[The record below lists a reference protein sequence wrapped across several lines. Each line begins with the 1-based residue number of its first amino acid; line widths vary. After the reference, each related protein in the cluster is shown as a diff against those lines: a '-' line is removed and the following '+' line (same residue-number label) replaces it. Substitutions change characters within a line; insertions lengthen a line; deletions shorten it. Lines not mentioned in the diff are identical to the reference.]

1 MLLLIHRLACLQSL
15 AYRVA
20 NGNIRLKETCV
31 ETCKSLHFMWLVQVG
46 EGGIVRQCPFVPCSL
61 LSSPSH
67 SALKASVP
75 PTWTTT
81 VGPLYSSRVQTMGR
95 LYRLLTSLLQA
106 CLGFSTS
113 LTSFLFFQQQLSLL
127 IFILWTLVTVSVS

>member
-1 MLLLIHRLACLQSL
+1 MLLLIHRLVCLQSL

-20 NGNIRLKETCV
+20 NGNTRLKETCV

-46 EGGIVRQCPFVPCSL
+46 DGVGIVRQCPFVPSSL
-61 LSSPSH
+61 LSTPH

-75 PTWTTT
+75 STWTTT

-95 LYRLLTSLLQA
+95 LCRLLTSLLQA

-113 LTSFLFFQQQLSLL
+113 LTSSLFFQQQLSLL
-127 IFILWTLVTVSVS
+127 IFILWTLVTVSLS